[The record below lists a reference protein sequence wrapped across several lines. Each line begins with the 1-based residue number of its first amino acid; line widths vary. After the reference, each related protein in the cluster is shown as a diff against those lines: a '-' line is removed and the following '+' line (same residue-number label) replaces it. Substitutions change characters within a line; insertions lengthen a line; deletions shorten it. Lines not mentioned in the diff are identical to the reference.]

1 MISDVDSLLL
11 EEGGSVFL
19 GVFRE
24 HLVGGVLMA
33 ALVFEGLVEEH
44 DFEEDHSKSED
55 VGFGRAVFLTLEDFR
70 GSVAGRHFVLVF
82 DLLIDIDSHSVVD
95 EVKLIVFDN

>member
-1 MISDVDSLLL
+1 MVADVDSLLL
-11 EEGGSVFL
+11 EEGGCVFL

-44 DFEEDHSKSED
+44 DFEEDHSKAED
-55 VGFGRAVFLTLEDFR
+55 VGFGRAVFLSLEDLW
-70 GSVAGRHFVLVF
+70 GSVTGCHFVLVF
-82 DLLIDIDSHSVVD
+82 DL
-95 EVKLIVFDN
+95 